1 MRGNGCNPQPLAQ
14 VNEEGYEYQYA
25 RDSILTG
32 SAAPSMEDLAM
43 FGTASADPEAMTE
56 TSSEPDTDDDK
67 RYESQYMSLGQ
78 QYGARSKQKRQER
91 RMQELLDVKMQSFN
105 GVSRGRGTS
114 ITDPVR
120 HTFTDELPPPVSSA
134 MSSSSLNSSRASM
147 VMGPVLQSMAR
158 RDVNE
163 RHRRASMRSFEGWLL
178 KRGQRVKNWKRR
190 YFTLNGQ
197 ELKYMEGPGAKPKGY
212 GMVVGV
218 KKLHE
223 LPYALSISIVPNRTL
238 DVQAES
244 TDEQEAWMQRILD
257 ACGHVAATTPP
268 PPPVLHVTLSSA
280 PATPPQQLAAS
291 LQSTLE
297 PPRPPTDLN
306 IAPPSVPVRRTSSLS
321 SRSST
326 SHHESDYGIQSS
338 LDTATTCEGWL
349 YKQGSLV
356 KNWKKRWFTLLGEVL
371 SYRDM
376 QSSVA
381 IKGYGRVQ
389 SVQRCMTTHA
399 FGLLIELDNNRKL
412 HVYAEDGDTQKRWYR
427 AIAQVLQPTATSSEG
442 VAGSG
447 HAPLMSAN
455 QTLFKQSKTHGGYI
469 KNFSGWMSVPSGL
482 FNASW
487 TRCFFT
493 LHGVELAQ
501 SDDTP
506 SPVVRVGVI
515 QKVVPWEGKPGG
527 LEFHLLGQKNVWRT
541 LCPSIRAANAWMAA
555 IEDCQGRTRY
565 TVDKF
570 LRSCD
575 AKKLPTIMC
584 GWLTKTSTSSSKK
597 HASGLRQYYVLRH
610 LTLSVA
616 ADVDLPPQEIDV
628 VTAILL
634 SDDHDC
640 ALVFKFSTAPTLVLE
655 CDSVESWTR
664 WQRIVRTCL
673 KETHRANYILN

>member
-212 GMVVGV
+212 GMV
-218 KKLHE
+218 
-223 LPYALSISIVPNRTL
+223 
-238 DVQAES
+238 
-244 TDEQEAWMQRILD
+244 
-257 ACGHVAATTPP
+257 
-268 PPPVLHVTLSSA
+268 
-280 PATPPQQLAAS
+280 
-291 LQSTLE
+291 
-297 PPRPPTDLN
+297 
-306 IAPPSVPVRRTSSLS
+306 
-321 SRSST
+321 
-326 SHHESDYGIQSS
+326 
-338 LDTATTCEGWL
+338 
-349 YKQGSLV
+349 GSLV